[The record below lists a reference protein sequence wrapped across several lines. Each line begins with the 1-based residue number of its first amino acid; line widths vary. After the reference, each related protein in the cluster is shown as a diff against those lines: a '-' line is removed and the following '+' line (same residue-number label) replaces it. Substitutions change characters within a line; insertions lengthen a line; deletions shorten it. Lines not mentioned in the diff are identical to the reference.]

1 MGRERPLAQLLLLLL
16 LLFQKESVC
25 DGSIDIQFL
34 LQMVLSFLAAAAA
47 TTAAIPFPPPVL
59 IDRNVSTS
67 QMRVCVCVC
76 VCVYRLNVAAA
87 GRIGSEKFWS

>member
-34 LQMVLSFLAAAAA
+34 LQMVLSFLAAAAK
-47 TTAAIPFPPPVL
+47 TAAIPFPPPVL

-67 QMRVCVCVC
+67 QMRVCVCV
-76 VCVYRLNVAAA
+76 YRLNVAAA
-87 GRIGSEKFWS
+87 GRIGGEKFWS